1 MEQPKKPLTHLLVLQ
16 DNFINLAQFSEVSL
30 SLSRSLGTVCLY
42 PKSCSTHRL
51 AWSTHANFSSS
62 ASSAA
67 TMAMLTMLQRIWPG
81 SGLDLVQLRSGTA
94 AAAASSMPKG
104 GRFSISLP
112 CAIHQYH
119 FINFHRCPT
128 RTCLPPPLAPQLNS
142 TQLYITLQF
151 VVYLLKDMQISQP
164 PRSHRPPPFS
174 RLFSALSFFICNDT
188 KVFFFY
194 SD

>member
-1 MEQPKKPLTHLLVLQ
+1 MEQPEASHTPAWFCRTISLILLSFLRS
-16 DNFINLAQFSEVSL
+16 LSL
-30 SLSRSLGTVCLY
+30 SLSRSLGTVCLD

-151 VVYLLKDMQISQP
+151 VVYLLKDMQISLP
-164 PRSHRPPPFS
+164 PLSPP
-174 RLFSALSFFICNDT
+174 SALFQAFLCAVVFHMQRHEGFFFI
-188 KVFFFY
+188 F
-194 SD
+194 